1 MASSGFLGGLGVGL
15 QKNNSAQNSSAMPSG
30 TSATP
35 PPSPAQPPQNANGL
49 DPYFQNHEAKI
60 SDATAQTHMQALQ
73 SSGITP
79 EQRQYHISGIQQAYA
94 QQPDRLKQMGIPV
107 PNSPAPATPKMIPTT
122 SPDVQAVQ
130 TKFPALGRYLK
141 DVVIQTGTN
150 SKGDDR
156 QVETYVPWE
165 SENPNKGKI
174 TIQPFRPELTSGA
187 NLTNTVAGELL
198 HYIGGINPSTHQPVD
213 PQYQT
218 LKQAVLQARTPQ
230 QQALDQREYNEQRKQ
245 GETRPF
251 NDWLNQSRGDEYI
264 MGYVT
269 PDATDEWR
277 KNGFYNAP
285 AMKTAIENIKNYL
298 TRAQ

>member
-1 MASSGFLGGLGVGL
+1 MDPNIP
-15 QKNNSAQNSSAMPSG
+15 NNTDMLTKPNGMP
-30 TSATP
+30 
-35 PPSPAQPPQNANGL
+35 QPPTGTQQTANGL
-49 DPYFQNHEAKI
+49 APMIPGYYQDHEAKI
-60 SDATAQTHMQALQ
+60 SDATAQTHVQALQ
-73 SSGITP
+73 NPSITP
-79 EQRQYHISGIQQAYA
+79 EQRQYHISGIQRAYA

-107 PNSPAPATPKMIPTT
+107 TNSAPAMPKTIPTT
-122 SPDVQAVQ
+122 TPEVQAVQ
-130 TKFPALGRYLK
+130 AKFPALGRYLK

-150 SKGDDR
+150 GKGDDR

-198 HYIGGINPSTHQPVD
+198 HYIGGVNPSTHQPVD
-213 PQYQT
+213 PQYQA

-230 QQALDQREYNEQRKQ
+230 QQALDQREYAEQRKQ
-245 GETRPF
+245 GETRSF

-277 KNGFYNAP
+277 KNGFYNDP
-285 AMKTAIENIKNYL
+285 AMKTAVENIKNYL